1 MNLTIWHY
9 TTLRMIAIVFVLA
22 GALNWGAV
30 LLGYNVVERINIV
43 IGHLF
48 HKRFSLDRVIY
59 FLVAISAVFL
69 AIDRTLWLPFLG
81 ETVLPEVLIPVKDHV
96 GKEKVTVKVYPN
108 TKVAYWA
115 ALPKSADKDDDKDPS
130 VEVAYDGYTN
140 SGVVMSDA
148 DGNAVLTFDKGS
160 SYIVPS
166 GKTIQS
172 HVHYRELRGKYG
184 VIGPVQSV
192 FV

>member
-1 MNLTIWHY
+1 MELTIWHY

-30 LLGYNVVERINIV
+30 LFGYNFVERINIF
-43 IGHLF
+43 IGQIF
-48 HKRFSLDRVIY
+48 HKRFALDRLIY
-59 FLVAISAVFL
+59 FLVLISALYL
-69 AIDRTLWLPFLG
+69 AFDRTTWLPFLG
-81 ETVLPEVLIPVKDHV
+81 ETVLPETLIPVKEHV
-96 GKEKVTVKVYPN
+96 GKDKVTVKVAPN

-115 ALPKSADKDDDKDPS
+115 ALPKSADRDNDKDPT
-130 VEVAYDGYTN
+130 VDVAYDGYTN

-160 SYIVPS
+160 DYIVPS
-166 GKTIQS
+166 GRTISS

-184 VIGPVQSV
+184 IIGPVCSV

>member
-9 TTLRMIAIVFVLA
+9 TTLRMVAIVFVLA

-30 LLGYNVVERINIV
+30 LFGYNLVERFNIV
-43 IGHLF
+43 LGQIF
-48 HKRFSLDRVIY
+48 HKRFGFDRVIY
-59 FLVAISAVFL
+59 FLVAISAVFM
-69 AIDRTLWLPFLG
+69 AFDRTLWLPFLG
-81 ETVLPEVLIPVKDHV
+81 ETVLPEALIPVKEHV
-96 GKEKVTVKVYPN
+96 GKEKITVKVAPN

-115 ALPKSADKDDDKDPS
+115 ALPKSADKDDDKDPA

-148 DGNAVLTFDKGS
+148 EGNAVLTFDKGT
-160 SYIVPS
+160 SYVVPS

-172 HVHYRELRGKYG
+172 HVHYRELRGTYG
-184 VIGPVQSV
+184 IIGPVRSV
-192 FV
+192 YV